1 MVSARASTILPVRI
15 RPAAAVLGASLALGA
30 VPALAARPTT
40 EAQADA
46 AALKASM
53 VTAFKRQLPGVLIGN
68 VVCVLPLNGVTFHC
82 TAYTTAPKSHENI
95 VFKVAATLHDN
106 DAMSVTWRLT
116 SHSCSDS
123 VTHKPFAC

>member
-1 MVSARASTILPVRI
+1 MRI
-15 RPAAAVLGASLALGA
+15 RSTGAVLFALLLLAA
-30 VPALAARPTT
+30 VPALAAKPKT

-53 VTAFKRQLPGVLIGN
+53 IPTFKKELPGVSIGK

-82 TAYTTAPKSHENI
+82 TAYTTAPASHENI

-106 DAMSVTWRLT
+106 DAMTVTWKLT
-116 SHSCSDS
+116 SHSCTDS
-123 VTHKPFAC
+123 VTHKPFKC

>member
-1 MVSARASTILPVRI
+1 MTIRSAAATLVALLALAAL
-15 RPAAAVLGASLALGA
+15 PAAAAK
-30 VPALAARPTT
+30 PKT

-53 VTAFKRQLPGVLIGN
+53 VTTFKKQLPGVVVGN
-68 VVCVLPLNGVTFHC
+68 VVCVLPQNGATFHC
-82 TAYTTAPKSHENI
+82 TAYTTAPSAHENI

-106 DAMSVTWRLT
+106 DAMSVTWKLT
-116 SHSCSDS
+116 SHTCTDS

>member
-1 MVSARASTILPVRI
+1 MRI
-15 RPAAAVLGASLALGA
+15 RSAGAALLALSVLGAA
-30 VPALAARPTT
+30 PAFAAKPKT

-53 VTAFKRQLPGVLIGN
+53 VTSFKKQLPGVTIGN
-68 VVCVLPLNGVTFHC
+68 VVCVLPLNGATFHC
-82 TAYTTAPKSHENI
+82 TAYTTAPASHENI

-116 SHSCSDS
+116 SHSCTDS
-123 VTHKPFAC
+123 VTHKPFKC